1 MKVFSPL
8 LKTLHE
14 VYGSKSHYQKLKAV
28 LIFIK
33 KVLDFTDPTNDKL
46 NAGITMSS
54 QPTPMQKQAQAPPS
68 SLVRLACLKPKWLW
82 SHRIATHH
90 DHVARSIFF

>member
-54 QPTPMQKQAQAPPS
+54 QPTPMQKQVQN
-68 SLVRLACLKPKWLW
+68 LVACIKFCSDGDEEFSASVTADGRVFKKRRL
-82 SHRIATHH
+82 
-90 DHVARSIFF
+90 D